1 MLANEPPGGRS
12 VFHFIV
18 DVDDDAADD
27 TVADDSVGIQLTLD
41 KQKVSAIAVTGAP
54 SNLPI
59 NVVLPS
65 NCANDAV
72 SDNVA
77 MFPQLF
83 VLDMIDDDDNTTS
96 NGTDDGEA
104 GSAVLVLVLDI
115 IRHFTFVGCN
125 AMHGRLDT

>member
-1 MLANEPPGGRS
+1 M
-12 VFHFIV
+12 
-18 DVDDDAADD
+18 
-27 TVADDSVGIQLTLD
+27 
-41 KQKVSAIAVTGAP
+41 TGAP

-83 VLDMIDDDDNTTS
+83 VLDMIDDDDNIAS

-104 GSAVLVLVLDI
+104 GSAVLVLDI
-115 IRHFTFVGCN
+115 IGLFTFVGCK
-125 AMHGRLDT
+125 GVVRW

>member
-1 MLANEPPGGRS
+1 M
-12 VFHFIV
+12 

-104 GSAVLVLVLDI
+104 GSAVLVLVIVLVLDI

-125 AMHGRLDT
+125 GRFDT